1 MSGKEFK
8 IVLAGEFGSGRT
20 SFISRFNDAKKNK
33 SKVGALKAEIFPLTL
48 YTSAG
53 TVLLN
58 VYDSTLHAKGGLP
71 DQGFFRTADA
81 CILFFD
87 TTNEASYKNI
97 EKWHEAFTTA
107 NGRKGSAPLPI
118 IVAGTKIDNVKG
130 REVQPKD
137 VEWPKKKGLEYRE
150 ISSKANFGV
159 KELVLDLLKGL
170 LGDGTQLTDTV
181 DLAAA
186 DATVDEAA
194 AEKAMKDYNDA

>member
-20 SFISRFNDAKKNK
+20 TFISRFNAAK
-33 SKVGALKAEIFPLTL
+33 SKKTKVAAIKAEIFPLSL
-48 YTSAG
+48 HTSAG
-53 TVLLN
+53 SVLLN
-58 VYDSTLHAKGGLP
+58 VYDTTLHAKGGLP
-71 DQGFFRTADA
+71 DQGYFRTADA

-97 EKWHEAFTTA
+97 EKWYDAFNVA
-107 NGRKGSAPLPI
+107 NGRRGSAPCPI
-118 IVAGTKIDNVKG
+118 IVAGTKIDNTKG
-130 REVQPKD
+130 REIQPKD

-159 KELVLDLLKGL
+159 KELVLDLLKAL
-170 LGDGTQLTDTV
+170 LGEGTQLTDTV

-186 DATVDEAA
+186 DAQVDEAA
-194 AEKAMKDYNDA
+194 AEKAMKEYTEA